1 MPALRLTTRFRQGA
15 YEGEACLLVYDEYE
29 FAESTLSEDVRNVF
43 DGRPATANIYVLAP
57 FVKESELVAHIANG
71 VAVQRAR
78 RYFDSIGGKV
88 RLLTIRKT
96 EDGTYQVVAI
106 PFEYAGDAVRAGQR
120 EKLSERLQSGWLFDL
135 FHCGGGLV
143 EAPAGVHFGKL
154 SSRHSDKFLRA
165 SGPLLTSE
173 ACAAVAFFALGGT
186 AGAGPSRIF
195 VDTAPIIA
203 VAFSMARIAITQGLW
218 EKYPPVKSFSSYGGV
233 EHLPRS
239 KPSDLYLISASTS
252 GGLARRLVENN
263 VSISKIVTL
272 FYLES
277 DGADYAGTV
286 ICHLTYRNDGMFGY
300 PPVSNHPAQTCPLC
314 KNGYFLAQLE
324 GDQFLLEKRAVKR
337 LEVRKPSQPDDA
349 RGAAERLARRSCIE
363 VTLFRNGPR
372 PVGVAINAST
382 LLDADTQL
390 RGDFIRMLRR
400 FAPAPLDFVVLIE
413 LTEEKFQELINEAGL
428 EGVVGNATLV
438 VVGNA
443 KAAVIG
449 NYKVK
454 DGLDGLS
461 SVQNGTALVVFG
473 CLANHARAR
482 EINARMRTLVP
493 GGSVAYL
500 SAVTV
505 AETRQ
510 ALSEL
515 DMFLNFGER
524 GRDTFTFRSALQFML
539 PMPASTVTSWEAEK
553 DFLLRMQDGKALA
566 PELQARLDDL
576 VTSVTSTD
584 KLFFS
589 GCRPKLEIARDFVY
603 LDTKERSADISQADI
618 FAVVANMLAC
628 ARADNKGLATMPVRG
643 ALSKWSSNVYGHVL
657 VCPSNFAIY
666 NDPILRGAFLRAA
679 SPSELLYSVDDDCST
694 EMLNVVLAEADAWNQ
709 GGGGALP
716 EFLLAMAAG
725 RMRLAS
731 KHHEELCTRLK
742 AMKLPDYL
750 RDLVQEVEAAN
761 CSV

>member
-1 MPALRLTTRFRQGA
+1 MSALRLTTRFRQGA

-43 DGRPATANIYVLAP
+43 DGRPATANIFVLAP
-57 FVKESELVAHIANG
+57 FVAESVLITLIENG
-71 VAVQRAR
+71 VAVKRAR
-78 RYFDSIGGKV
+78 RYFESIGGKI
-88 RLLTIRKT
+88 RLLTIEKD
-96 EDGTYQVVAI
+96 EGEKYKVVAV
-106 PFEYAGDAVRAGQR
+106 PFEYSGEEVYAGQR
-120 EKLSERLQSGWLFDL
+120 ENLSDRLQSGWLFDL
-135 FHCGGGLV
+135 FHRGGGLV

-173 ACAAVAFFALGGT
+173 ACAAVAFFALSGT
-186 AGAGPSRIF
+186 SGAEPSRIF

-203 VAFSMARIAITQGLW
+203 VAFSMARIAMTQGLW
-218 EKYPPVKSFSSYGGV
+218 EKFPPVKSFSSYGGV
-233 EHLPRS
+233 EHLPRA
-239 KPSDLYLISASTS
+239 KPSDLYIISASTS
-252 GGLARRLVENN
+252 GGLAGRLIHNN
-263 VSISKIVTL
+263 APANRIVTL
-272 FYLES
+272 FYLTS
-277 DGADYAGTV
+277 DGPDYAGTV

-300 PPVSNHPAQTCPLC
+300 PPVSNYPAQTCPLC
-314 KNGYFLAQLE
+314 RNGHFLAQLE

-337 LEVRKPSQPDDA
+337 LEVRKSSQPDDA
-349 RGAAERLARRSCIE
+349 RRAAERLARTNCIE

-372 PVGVAINAST
+372 PAGVAINAGV

-390 RGDFIRMLRR
+390 RIDFIRTLRR
-400 FAPAPLDFVVLIE
+400 FTPAPLDYVVLVE
-413 LTEEKFQELINEAGL
+413 LTAEKFQELLKEAGL
-428 EGVVGNATLV
+428 ESVVGNATIT

-443 KAAVIG
+443 KAAVAESSAA
-449 NYKVK
+449 K
-454 DGLDGLS
+454 DGLDRLA

-473 CLANHARAR
+473 CLSNHARAR

-505 AETRQ
+505 AETSQ

-539 PMPASTVTSWEAEK
+539 PMPMPIATSWEAEREL
-553 DFLLRMQDGKALA
+553 LLRMKGKKALA
-566 PELQARLDDL
+566 PELQARLNDIT
-576 VTSVTSTD
+576 TSAISTD

-603 LDTKERSADISQADI
+603 LDTKERCADISQADI

-628 ARADNKGLATMPVRG
+628 ARANNNGLVSKPTRAEV
-643 ALSKWSSNVYGHVL
+643 SKWSPSVYGHVL
-657 VCPSNFAIY
+657 VCPSNFAMY
-666 NDPILRGAFLRAA
+666 NDPILRGAFLRSA

-694 EMLNVVLAEADAWNQ
+694 EILDVILAEADAWNQ

-716 EFLLAMAAG
+716 EFLLAMATG

-742 AMKLPDYL
+742 AMALSEYL
-750 RDLVQEVEAAN
+750 QDLVQEVAAEK
-761 CSV
+761 